1 VESVKHLINAL
12 NRQLQFAKSTNQET
26 ALDAEFQTCGF
37 SLTVTFLVEGHGR
50 RMRPNRHVQRGN
62 FWKKSGNGGR
72 KKMVGLKCTNLAKSG
87 V

>member
-1 VESVKHLINAL
+1 
-12 NRQLQFAKSTNQET
+12 
-26 ALDAEFQTCGF
+26 
-37 SLTVTFLVEGHGR
+37 
-50 RMRPNRHVQRGN
+50 MRPNRHVQRGN